1 MIPMTDCIFCKII
14 SNNIPSSK
22 VHEDQICIAILDIQ
36 PVNTGHVLIIPK
48 EHHKLVIDYPN
59 EIISH
64 IFIIAQKI
72 NKALRKTEI
81 KCEAMNYL
89 LADGEIAGQEIFH
102 THLHIIPR
110 YQDDGFGLRFS
121 KRYFSEKPD
130 RNELNKTAD
139 MIKRN
144 LNL

>member
-81 KCEAMNYL
+81 KCEAVNFF
-89 LADGEIAGQEIFH
+89 LADGEIAGQTVFH
-102 THLHIIPR
+102 SHLHVIPR
-110 YQDDGFGLRFS
+110 FKDDGFGLKLS
-121 KRYFSEKPD
+121 KRYFSD
-130 RNELNKTAD
+130 RVELDNTAD
-139 MIKRN
+139 LIKRN
-144 LNL
+144 LN

>member
-1 MIPMTDCIFCKII
+1 MTDCIFCEII

-22 VHEDQICIAILDIQ
+22 IHEDQICIAILNIQ

-59 EIISH
+59 EIVSH
-64 IFIIAQKI
+64 IFLIAQKI
-72 NKALRKTEI
+72 NRALRKTKI
-81 KCEAMNYL
+81 KCEAVNYL
-89 LADGEIAGQEIFH
+89 LADGETAGQEIFH

-130 RNELNKTAD
+130 RNELNNTAD
-139 MIKRN
+139 LIERY